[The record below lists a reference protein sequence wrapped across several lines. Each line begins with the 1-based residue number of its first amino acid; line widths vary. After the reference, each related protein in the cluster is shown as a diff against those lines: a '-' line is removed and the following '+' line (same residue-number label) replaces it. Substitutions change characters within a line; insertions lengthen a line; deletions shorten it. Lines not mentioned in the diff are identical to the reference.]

1 MHSDHAEMFYTPA
14 VDDTV
19 SLQIGR
25 NGTIPCSNI
34 CGSVGVGLSRDK
46 LSYLPRVRLSGHG
59 FRTTGHTTGN
69 QLTFRFRKLLCYNRL
84 DSKKRI
90 YLYQI
95 WECHFKSQ
103 KIGCLIKALTYT
115 LVILLSIYI
124 CIKVQPSLER
134 LVLKSLIYISH
145 S

>member
-1 MHSDHAEMFYTPA
+1 MHSDHAEMFYPPA

-69 QLTFRFRKLLCYNRL
+69 
-84 DSKKRI
+84 
-90 YLYQI
+90 
-95 WECHFKSQ
+95 
-103 KIGCLIKALTYT
+103 
-115 LVILLSIYI
+115 
-124 CIKVQPSLER
+124 
-134 LVLKSLIYISH
+134 
-145 S
+145 